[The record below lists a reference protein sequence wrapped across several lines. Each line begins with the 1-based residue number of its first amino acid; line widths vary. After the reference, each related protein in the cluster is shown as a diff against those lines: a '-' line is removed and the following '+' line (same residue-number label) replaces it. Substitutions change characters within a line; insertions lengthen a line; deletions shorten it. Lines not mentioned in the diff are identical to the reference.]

1 MCGLLP
7 RSLPSPIPHNPYQS
21 SGSSWSLASGDLR
34 RLSPGR
40 LCCSS
45 KEISG
50 QIWFCCGKFAGD
62 CVPLGSGAG
71 DPIGTGVSSTAS
83 PGGLAPPPPP
93 PLDCVSDCPSCLLAA
108 AASIKST
115 NMALPCIAPCPA
127 RSTAKRLPISRLS
140 NRTVWAHLRS
150 GLAYGS
156 AALPVVVL
164 ALRYARSRF
173 R

>member
-83 PGGLAPPPPP
+83 PGGPRPPPPP
-93 PLDCVSDCPSCLLAA
+93 PWTVSA
-108 AASIKST
+108 
-115 NMALPCIAPCPA
+115 IAPA
-127 RSTAKRLPISRLS
+127 AFWRLPPPSRAPTWPSLVS
-140 NRTVWAHLRS
+140 PPAQPVPPQKGCRSLGFLTARFGPIYDLDLRMDQPPCR
-150 GLAYGS
+150 L
-156 AALPVVVL
+156 L
-164 ALRYARSRF
+164 F
-173 R
+173 